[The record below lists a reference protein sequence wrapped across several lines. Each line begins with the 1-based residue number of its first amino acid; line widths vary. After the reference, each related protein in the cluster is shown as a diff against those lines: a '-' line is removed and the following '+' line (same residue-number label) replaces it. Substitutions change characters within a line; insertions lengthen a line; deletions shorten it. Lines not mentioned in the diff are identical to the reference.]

1 MKVQGSRATRSRRRR
16 GSALVEMAVLLPL
29 FVTIIAVQIEA
40 ARMAMVTQILT
51 TAAREGC
58 RRAVLH
64 NFDATDVDNQINSVI
79 SGAGIPNDAI
89 TRTINCPDDSGL
101 NWQTAPGGT
110 AIRVTL
116 VLDYGRVTWFYI
128 PSYFSIPSTITA
140 QATLSSERF

>member
-1 MKVQGSRATRSRRRR
+1 MKVRRERVARSRRR

-29 FVTIIAVQIEA
+29 FITIIAVQIES
-40 ARMAMVTQILT
+40 ARMAMVTQVLT

-64 NFDATDVDNQINSVI
+64 NFDLSDVNAQVDNVI
-79 SGAGIPNDAI
+79 SGAGIPSNSI
-89 TRTINCPDDSGL
+89 TRTVTCPDDPSL

-116 VLDYGRVTWFYI
+116 VLDYSRVSWFPI
-128 PSYFSIPSTITA
+128 PSYFSLPTSITS
-140 QATLSSERF
+140 QATLTSERF